1 MPLGFPD
8 VTPIRDRS
16 EVALR
21 VQQIRQRLSAL
32 DAEVTRLGAVAD
44 ASAVAAQVTSLTRA
58 AQQLALRV
66 SALEGALGT
75 TDTLALAAGEAIV
88 SGQVIVPGEPN
99 QCLVAD
105 PSDPRARN
113 TVLGIALNGGA
124 IGQSITIQ
132 RRGQLTI
139 SGAAFEAG
147 RPVFLGLAGTV
158 TQDPTYASAAVVV
171 GVAMSAT
178 VMWIGAGDPTLLAP
192 TNYPDPFD
200 DAMPVSWGVVRDL
213 VEGSVG
219 GPFQPLDSDLT
230 DIAALATT
238 AYGRSLL
245 TLADANALGA
255 SFVIENRTSDPGSP
269 ATGQIWL
276 RTDL

>member
-1 MPLGFPD
+1 MPLGFPA

-21 VQQIRQRLSAL
+21 IEQIRQRLTAL
-32 DAEVTRLGAVAD
+32 DAEVTRLASVAD
-44 ASAVAAQVTSLTRA
+44 ASSVASQVTALTRA
-58 AQQLALRV
+58 AQQLALRI
-66 SALEGALGT
+66 SALEAALGT

-105 PSDPRARN
+105 PSDPLARN

-147 RPVFLGLAGTV
+147 RPVFLGLAGTI

-178 VMWIGAGDPTLLAP
+178 VMWLGAGDPTLLAP

-200 DAMPVSWGVVRDL
+200 DAMPVSWGVVAPYLWALDAGDVLNEDPGDDL
-213 VEGSVG
+213 LYGTNSSGVKGWYPQASGSG
-219 GPFQPLDSDLT
+219 LT
-230 DIAALATT
+230 QAQVLA
-238 AYGRSLL
+238 RSL
-245 TLADANALGA
+245 GA
-255 SFVIENRTSDPGSP
+255 
-269 ATGQIWL
+269 
-276 RTDL
+276 

>member
-1 MPLGFPD
+1 MPLGFPA

-21 VQQIRQRLSAL
+21 IEQIRQRLSAL
-32 DAEVTRLGAVAD
+32 DAEVTRLASVAD
-44 ASAVAAQVTSLTRA
+44 ASSVAAQVKSLMLA
-58 AQQLALRV
+58 MQQLQLRL
-66 SALEGALGT
+66 SALEASLAT
-75 TDTLALAAGEAIV
+75 TDTLTLAAGEAIV
-88 SGQVIVPGEPN
+88 SGQVIVPGGPN

-105 PSDPRARN
+105 PSDPLARN

-139 SGAAFEAG
+139 SGAAFETG

-178 VMWIGAGDPTLLAP
+178 VIWLGAGDPTMLVAP
-192 TNYPDPFD
+192 DYPGGPFD
-200 DAMPVSWGVVRDL
+200 NAMPVSWG
-213 VEGSVG
+213 
-219 GPFQPLDSDLT
+219 
-230 DIAALATT
+230 
-238 AYGRSLL
+238 LL
-245 TLADANALGA
+245 TLAIDAGEYTIVAGPGIYVTYNYGAKTITISTSPPAPVSLDFSEAANSQYLALVSVG
-255 SFVIENRTSDPGSP
+255 GM
-269 ATGQIWL
+269 
-276 RTDL
+276 